1 RGRVLRERA
10 LHPRPGD
17 LDDRGGRRFA
27 HLEPPGRR
35 RHRARLPRAPPGLR
49 ARAAGNADEPHR
61 HLAGTSDPSLSRGV
75 ASRGCRATSRTLRH
89 RHHHRRKPMRSS
101 SMARSRSRASV
112 ASSSSALRQRRTG
125 SRRSAVRGTSLSAMR
140 VGAAPMRSPSPS
152 RTTKSGNGTCV
163 AVLDYLIERRP
174 PFSPDAVVAEYVQAL
189 RAYRLTRV
197 QADHYAGRW
206 VVEAFGKHGITCEQ
220 SAEPK
225 STLYGNLLP
234 LLNSGR
240 CELLDHLRLQAQLLG
255 LERRTARG
263 GRDSIDHVPG
273 SHDDLAN

>member
-1 RGRVLRERA
+1 
-10 LHPRPGD
+10 
-17 LDDRGGRRFA
+17 
-27 HLEPPGRR
+27 
-35 RHRARLPRAPPGLR
+35 
-49 ARAAGNADEPHR
+49 
-61 HLAGTSDPSLSRGV
+61 
-75 ASRGCRATSRTLRH
+75 
-89 RHHHRRKPMRSS
+89 
-101 SMARSRSRASV
+101 
-112 ASSSSALRQRRTG
+112 
-125 SRRSAVRGTSLSAMR
+125 
-140 VGAAPMRSPSPS
+140 
-152 RTTKSGNGTCV
+152 
-163 AVLDYLIERRP
+163 VLDYLIERRP

-240 CELLDHLRLQAQLLG
+240 CELLDHLRLHAQLLG

-273 SHDDLAN
+273 SHDDLANAAAGALLGQQGNGLFLLYQREYEARCAAGAAGGRPGDTPPPV